1 MFIIIEGP
9 DRVGKDTLIKS
20 IKNYY
25 NNVIFQTLHFSNV
38 KHSTKEDT
46 ILYNEKLYKNMFDI
60 MLYIMLYNISQN
72 ENFGIICNRSHL
84 GEMVYGPL
92 YRGYSG
98 DYVLRIERLYKIF
111 LNLWQKLALVVLIDK
126 PENLIARD
134 DGQSF
139 TADLALKQK
148 EIDLFKQAYER
159 TSIKNKLLV
168 DISNLSIIDVQQK
181 VIAFLNSI

>member
-25 NNVIFQTLHFSNV
+25 NNIIFQTLHFTNI
-38 KHSTKEDT
+38 KQNTKEDV

-60 MLYIMLYNISQN
+60 MLYNISQN
-72 ENFGIICNRSHL
+72 KNFGVICNRSHL

-92 YRGYSG
+92 YRNYSG
-98 DYVLRIERLYKIF
+98 DYVLQIERLYKIF
-111 LNLWQKLALVVLIDK
+111 VHLWQKLALVVLIDK
-126 PENLIARD
+126 PENLIARE

-139 TADLALKQK
+139 TVDLALKQK

-159 TSIKNKLLV
+159 TLIKNKLLV

>member
-1 MFIIIEGP
+1 MFVIIEGP

-25 NNVIFQTLHFSNV
+25 NNIIFQVLHFTNI
-38 KHSTKEDT
+38 KQNTKEDV
-46 ILYNEKLYKNMFDI
+46 ILYSEKLYKNMFDI
-60 MLYIMLYNISQN
+60 MLYNISQN
-72 ENFGIICNRSHL
+72 KNFGVICNRSHL

-92 YRGYSG
+92 YRNYSG
-98 DYVLRIERLYKIF
+98 DYVLQIERLYKNFI
-111 LNLWQKLALVVLIDK
+111 NLWQKLALVVLIDK
-126 PENLIARD
+126 PENLIARE

-139 TADLALKQK
+139 TVDLTLKQK

-159 TSIKNKLLV
+159 TLIKNKLLV

>member
-25 NNVIFQTLHFSNV
+25 NNIIFQTLHFTNI
-38 KHSTKEDT
+38 KQNTKEDV
-46 ILYNEKLYKNMFDI
+46 ILYNKKLYKNMFDI
-60 MLYIMLYNISQN
+60 MLYNILQN

-98 DYVLRIERLYKIF
+98 DYVLQIERLYKIF

-139 TADLALKQK
+139 TTDLTTKQK
-148 EIDLFKQAYER
+148 EVNLFKQVYER

-168 DISNLSIIDVQQK
+168 DISNLSIPEVHRK
-181 VIAFLNSI
+181 VITFLDSI